1 MNAAALVVLLSL
13 LVQLALNLV
22 KGSAHFQRAMARR
35 MLKDGLDGIMPVAT
49 PLAMVGVV
57 AKVVMLVGAFAFV
70 VCAFLTIP

>member
-1 MNAAALVVLLSL
+1 MRTAALVVALSL
-13 LVQLALNLV
+13 LVQLALHLV
-22 KGSAHFQRAMARR
+22 KGSAYFQRAMARR

-49 PLAMVGVV
+49 PLAMVGVA